1 MKLKNRMFSLLLSSC
16 FIASC
21 GAAQQNEKILK
32 MPDATTLQ
40 KRLNEAGFEHFV
52 EKTDIVKN
60 LADRDLYPL
69 GVAVSVETALYD
81 YSEYLKQPMM
91 ARMMQM
97 RKPQLLEVLLKDH
110 PAALQELAD
119 EGVYKK

>member
-21 GAAQQNEKILK
+21 GAAQENEKILK

-52 EKTDIVKN
+52 EKTNIVKN
-60 LADRDLYPL
+60 LADEELYAL
-69 GVAVSVETALYD
+69 GVAGEVETALYD
-81 YSEYLKQPMM
+81 YNENLQQPMI

-97 RKPQLLEVLLKDH
+97 RKPQLLEVLLADY
-110 PAALQELAD
+110 PAALQKLAD
-119 EGVYKK
+119 KGVY